1 MKTQN
6 KINESAQDLLNEIE
20 RELKTEQEQNKRA
33 KQRANEFKQMFY
45 KTLWLQEETDLNIKG
60 VVGK

>member
-1 MKTQN
+1 MEK
-6 KINESAQDLLNEIE
+6 AQDLINEIE
-20 RELKTEQEQNKRA
+20 REQTAEEEQNERG

-45 KTLWLQEETDLNIKG
+45 KTLWNHEQADLNLSL